1 MNHVKKLC
9 CMIWILL
16 FSNQFVYMQNVKYY
30 VRFEDEKFIPIE
42 QERSKVN
49 DVDYMKV
56 KTENENFN
64 IVLSKHRIK
73 NFSQAFP
80 TAKSEWL
87 QKVYIIESETALID
101 ELEKQE
107 FRKAIPNIEPLCE
120 PELLYTPNDYALAI
134 HQTNLD
140 LVNAKQAWDIM
151 GNLPRIPIGVTD
163 TYFDIFHEDLENQF
177 IAVRGSNIRPNDS
190 NTANHGTAVAGLL
203 GAITNNGK
211 GIASI
216 SLGAKI
222 CASTN
227 WGNDNEILLLAQQ
240 GYRVINCSWL
250 NGCAPST
257 IQEKLYNEIRDIW
270 NAVVVFGAGNSTDNC
285 GSLTA
290 KVYPA
295 SYSSVLSVTSVNH
308 KNPVGYMDPA
318 GLGVEWKDCHEWI
331 NGSGSSHHHNDAVD
345 ICAPGYCVP
354 TTILS
359 DLGKYTSALWGT
371 SFAAPHV
378 TAAVCLILSI
388 NPCLSAEQAMNIVK
402 NTADASIYSIPYN
415 APFIG
420 LLGTGRLDV
429 AAACLS
435 AAQTATRTFST
446 PSTLSG
452 TQTIQANYAIRT
464 TAPVQLSSGA
474 NILFKTRKE
483 VEITAGFEVP
493 IGATFEINV
502 DPNNGVICN

>member
-1 MNHVKKLC
+1 MNYIKKLC
-9 CMIWILL
+9 CIIGILL
-16 FSNQFVYMQNVKYY
+16 FSNHFAYMQDVKYY
-30 VRFEDEKFIPIE
+30 IRFEDEKFIPIE
-42 QERSKVN
+42 YQQLKETEA
-49 DVDYMKV
+49 DYMKV
-56 KTENENFN
+56 KTGNEKFN
-64 IVLSKHRIK
+64 LILSKYKIK

-87 QKVYIIESETALID
+87 QKVYIIESETALLD
-101 ELEKQE
+101 EIEKQE
-107 FRKAIPNIEPLCE
+107 FRKEEISHIEPLCE

-140 LVNAKQAWDIM
+140 LVNAKQAWDII

-163 TYFDIFHEDLENQF
+163 TYFDIYHEDLENQF
-177 IAVRGSNIRPNDS
+177 IAVRGSND
-190 NTANHGTAVAGLL
+190 NTTSLHGTAVAGIL

-216 SLGAKI
+216 SLGAKMI
-222 CASTN
+222 ASTRA
-227 WGNDNEILLLAQQ
+227 NDNEVLLLAQQ
-240 GYRVINCSWL
+240 GYRVINCSWY
-250 NGCAPST
+250 NTCFSST
-257 IQEKLYNEIRDIW
+257 VQDNLYQEIRDVW
-270 NAVVVFGAGNSTDNC
+270 NTVVVFGAGNNVSHC

-308 KNPVGYMDPA
+308 KNPVGYMDPIY
-318 GLGVEWKDCHEWI
+318 GGVEWKDCHEWI
-331 NGSGSSHHHNDAVD
+331 NGSGDSHHHNDAVD

-359 DLGKYTSALWGT
+359 NAGKYSSAIWGT

-378 TAAVCLILSI
+378 TAAICLILSI
-388 NPCLSAEQAMNIVK
+388 NPCLTAAQAIDIVK

-435 AAQTATRTFST
+435 AAQSATQIFST
-446 PSTLSG
+446 PTILSG
-452 TQTIQANYAIRT
+452 TQTIQTDYAIRT

-483 VEITAGFEVP
+483 VEINAEFEVP
-493 IGATFEINV
+493 VGATFEINV
-502 DPNNGVICN
+502 DPNNSITCN